1 MKKLLL
7 IPLLFL
13 ITPDTK
19 ADMDYICEVSFEGDK
34 EGFAAHIRRKCQRG
48 NIFLIRQVPRINI
61 PWVIAIW
68 CRHDREINFVEN
80 TLGDGSIISCVLYDI
95 KPRKIILKD

>member
-19 ADMDYICEVSFEGDK
+19 AEDYVCEVSYEGGK
-34 EGFAAHIRRKCQRG
+34 EGFAAHIRRKCQRDD
-48 NIFLIRQVPRINI
+48 IFLIRRVPRISI
-61 PWVIAIW
+61 QGVIAKW

-95 KPRKIILKD
+95 KPRKTILKD